1 MVKKNWKPIE
11 IQSTEGCMFQMM
23 ENLLKIK
30 KLSKQWGR
38 NQRSLDQKELKEV
51 EQNIQSIYSSNNTRV
66 FSVTKLDELRMEEEK
81 CSLLLT

>member
-38 NQRSLDQKELKEV
+38 NQRNLDQKELKEV
-51 EQNIQSIYSSNNTRV
+51 DQKIQNIYISNNTGL
-66 FSVTKLDELRMEEEK
+66 FSITKLDELRMDEEK
-81 CSLLLT
+81 